1 MGSRLKFRPRMGS
14 GEPKRD
20 RGTKESRLCGWPFN
34 RVGRKAETGV
44 RGRRGNLTPKDS
56 GVDTR
61 EKLLGERPMCPYRK
75 PTQVG
80 EASSLRCTSETWSRN
95 SA

>member
-1 MGSRLKFRPRMGS
+1 MASRLRFRPRCGS
-14 GEPKRD
+14 DEPIGD
-20 RGTKESRLCGWPFN
+20 RGTKGSRLCGWPFN
-34 RVGRKAETGV
+34 RVGGNPETGV
-44 RGRRGNLTPKDS
+44 RDLRGNPTVKDS

-61 EKLLGERPMCPYRK
+61 EKLVGEQPWRPYRK